1 MRLIVSGNRR
11 RFPLRISNEWNKLL
25 KISTKVKPTK
35 TLRRMAP
42 TSTSTRM
49 SLCFPGSKRGK
60 KPRICLKNGK
70 EHLWCILRRF
80 PYTIRPREN
89 SSPRWGLSQ
98 ANLQLNETHSPKK
111 SAFSWIKWQY
121 NQVSKSWNT
130 EQTGCHY
137 KCNRVKKSLT
147 SASTKRD
154 LKESIISST
163 SNRISRCISSFTKT
177 SRSRTSTKTQGKR
190 NWSRH
195 SSSKRRLIKWAWGRA
210 QSKGLESLNREMPG
224 AINSFPRWQSTI
236 RTTTRTPT
244 TPRSNKQY
252 PRLVTVKILMESAR
266 LKCSKWGLRAV
277 RYDLCRRWTTTCL
290 TTSESEAKKRFQLQT
305 MLVLAPSRN
314 CVLPSPALGT
324 VSTSPM
330 ARTSAWEDKR
340 STRFQRG
347 HLHNPNSGRDQL
359 PVNLLNCHPQAQS
372 RESTGRKN
380 MVHR

>member
-11 RFPLRISNEWNKLL
+11 RCPRRISNEWNKLL
-25 KISTKVKPTK
+25 KISTKVIPTK

-49 SLCFPGSKRGK
+49 YLCFPGSKRGK
-60 KPRICLKNGK
+60 MPRRYLKNGR

-89 SSPRWGLSQ
+89 SSPRWGLNQ

-121 NQVSKSWNT
+121 NQVSNRWNT
-130 EQTGCHY
+130 EQTGCHCKWY
-137 KCNRVKKSLT
+137 KRAKKSHT
-147 SASTKRD
+147 QPSTKRD

-163 SNRISRCISSFTKT
+163 SNRIYRCISSFTKI
-177 SRSRTSTKTQGKR
+177 SRSRTSTKTLGKR

-252 PRLVTVKILMESAR
+252 PR
-266 LKCSKWGLRAV
+266 
-277 RYDLCRRWTTTCL
+277 
-290 TTSESEAKKRFQLQT
+290 
-305 MLVLAPSRN
+305 
-314 CVLPSPALGT
+314 
-324 VSTSPM
+324 
-330 ARTSAWEDKR
+330 
-340 STRFQRG
+340 
-347 HLHNPNSGRDQL
+347 
-359 PVNLLNCHPQAQS
+359 
-372 RESTGRKN
+372 
-380 MVHR
+380 